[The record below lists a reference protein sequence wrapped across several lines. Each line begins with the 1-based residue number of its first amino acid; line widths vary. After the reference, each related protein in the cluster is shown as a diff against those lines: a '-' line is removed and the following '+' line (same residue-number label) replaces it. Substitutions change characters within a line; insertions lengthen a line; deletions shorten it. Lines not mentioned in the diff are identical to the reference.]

1 MIVFTCFFIV
11 GFATTWGPIVWS
23 ICSEMYPQRS
33 RATSIGIATASNWTW
48 NFLIS
53 FFTPF
58 ISGAIDFAYGYV
70 FAGCCVGGVL
80 IVFFFVNETRGR
92 TLEEVDTM
100 YVLHVVPW
108 KSASWVPED
117 DIVRDMHTPV
127 PENKHEGHGQAE
139 HGEEQVEPT
148 EIRG

>member
-1 MIVFTCFFIV
+1 M
-11 GFATTWGPIVWS
+11 TWG
-23 ICSEMYPQRS
+23 ICSEMFPGRT
-33 RATSIGIATASNWTW
+33 RATSIGIATAANWTW

-70 FAGCCVGGVL
+70 FAACCLAGVL
-80 IVFFFVNETRGR
+80 IVFFFVNESQGR

-108 KSASWVPED
+108 KSASWIPD
-117 DIVRDMHTPV
+117 GDLVRDLHPPTQ
-127 PENKHEGHGQAE
+127 ENPKQEAQGQAE
-139 HGEEQVEPT
+139 HGEGEKPAEPT
-148 EIRG
+148 EIRE